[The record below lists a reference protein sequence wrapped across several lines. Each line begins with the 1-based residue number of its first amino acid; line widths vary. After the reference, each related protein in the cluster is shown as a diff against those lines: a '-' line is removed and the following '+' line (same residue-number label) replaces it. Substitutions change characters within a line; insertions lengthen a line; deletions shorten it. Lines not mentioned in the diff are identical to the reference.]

1 MFKSKLESS
10 ETQAAED
17 VHEAQGILSFVI
29 GMIYNCDVTDIE
41 VEHPIDHEQA
51 QEVEE
56 LPTNNQTDIA
66 PTVDDKSV
74 ATPPSTKQDSP
85 LVSHSGQL
93 SPPKKTGTSHSRSNS
108 KLSSKSGDSLAASSG
123 HNSPKTH
130 SNNATKVSSRAG
142 DNDSKLSKRSNDTV
156 ASKKSRTSH
165 HGDT

>member
-1 MFKSKLESS
+1 M
-10 ETQAAED
+10 
-17 VHEAQGILSFVI
+17 
-29 GMIYNCDVTDIE
+29 VTDIE

-56 LPTNNQTDIA
+56 LPVNNQTDIA
-66 PTVDDKSV
+66 PTMDDNKSV
-74 ATPPSTKQDSP
+74 TTPASTKQQSP
-85 LVSHSGQL
+85 LQSQSGQL

-142 DNDSKLSKRSNDTV
+142 NSDSKQSKRSNDTI

>member
-1 MFKSKLESS
+1 M
-10 ETQAAED
+10 
-17 VHEAQGILSFVI
+17 
-29 GMIYNCDVTDIE
+29 
-41 VEHPIDHEQA
+41 EHPIDHEQA

-56 LPTNNQTDIA
+56 LPMNNQTDIA
-66 PTVDDKSV
+66 PTTDGKSIS
-74 ATPPSTKQDSP
+74 TPPSTKQDSP
-85 LVSHSGQL
+85 LKSPSGQL

-130 SNNATKVSSRAG
+130 SNNATKVSSRDG
-142 DNDSKLSKRSNDTV
+142 DNDSKQSKRSNDTI

>member
-1 MFKSKLESS
+1 M
-10 ETQAAED
+10 
-17 VHEAQGILSFVI
+17 H
-29 GMIYNCDVTDIE
+29 VTDIE

-56 LPTNNQTDIA
+56 LPVNNQTDITPA
-66 PTVDDKSV
+66 VDDNKSV
-74 ATPPSTKQDSP
+74 STPVSTKQQSP
-85 LVSHSGQL
+85 LQSNSGQL
-93 SPPKKTGTSHSRSNS
+93 SPPKKTVTSRSGSNS

-130 SNNATKVSSRAG
+130 SNSAAKVSSRAG
-142 DNDSKLSKRSNDTV
+142 DNDSKQSKRSNDTV